1 MKQVLEIDQVK
12 FRDVSREHKVRRK
25 DAPREITHTITL
37 VPANYAQTLWPE
49 IEHHLIKAVVRS
61 KGRWNM
67 DSLLQSISNN
77 SQQLWLAFDSEN
89 QIDGVGTTEVVMYPS
104 KKMLCIQF
112 LGGQRFNDWVWDM
125 LQRLTDW
132 AVDNDCDGIEATA
145 RLGFWKWLQ
154 QDGYERTFVVYER
167 RLKDG

>member
-49 IEHHLIKAVVRS
+49 IEHHLVKAVVRS

-77 SQQLWLAFDSEN
+77 RGSTTGFGICYKGLQTGQL
-89 QIDGVGTTEVVMYPS
+89 IMIVM
-104 KKMLCIQF
+104 
-112 LGGQRFNDWVWDM
+112 
-125 LQRLTDW
+125 
-132 AVDNDCDGIEATA
+132 A
-145 RLGFWKWLQ
+145 
-154 QDGYERTFVVYER
+154 
-167 RLKDG
+167 